1 MNTTQTAPSIEE
13 ELLLKA
19 RAYGLCAQLLSES
32 TRSSGAVVAADEL
45 RAVLGRLAGAGIV
58 RRLDTFEAV
67 GFRSESA
74 TQEYLKPLLRGDLSP
89 YETSYE
95 PRPGV
100 SGGKPF
106 QLADIAGFYRAFGF
120 EVSGERP
127 DHIVPELEFAALLC
141 AKEAYARICGEPE
154 GAEVCAEA
162 RRKFMTEHLGAWLP
176 QLSQRISEQS
186 PGSALSA
193 LVEVLMALAAAE
205 PLTPP

>member
-1 MNTTQTAPSIEE
+1 MSTTQTAPSIEE

-45 RAVLGRLAGAGIV
+45 RAALGRLAGAGIV

-67 GFRSESA
+67 DVRPGSA
-74 TQEYLKPLLRGDLSP
+74 TQEYLKPLLQGDPSP

-141 AKEAYARICGEPE
+141 AKEAYARICGEEE

-162 RRKFMTEHLGAWLP
+162 RRKFMSEHLGAWLP
-176 QLSQRISEQS
+176 QLSQRISEHA
-186 PGSALSA
+186 PRSALSA
-193 LVEVLMALAAAE
+193 LVEVAMALAAAE
-205 PLTPP
+205 P

>member
-13 ELLLKA
+13 ELLLRA
-19 RAYGLCAQLLSES
+19 RAYGLCAQLLSENA
-32 TRSSGAVVAADEL
+32 RSSGAVMAADEL
-45 RAVLGRLAGAGIV
+45 RAVLGRLAGGGIV

-74 TQEYLKPLLRGDLSP
+74 TQEYLKPLLQGAISP

>member
-1 MNTTQTAPSIEE
+1 MSTTQATPSIEDD
-13 ELLLKA
+13 LLLKA

-45 RAVLGRLAGAGIV
+45 RAVLGRLAGAGITW
-58 RRLDTFEAV
+58 RLDTFEAV
-67 GFRSESA
+67 DFRSAST

-141 AKEAYARICGEPE
+141 AKEAYARICGEEE

-162 RRKFMTEHLGAWLP
+162 RRKFITEHLGAWLP
-176 QLSQRISEQS
+176 QLSQRISEHT
-186 PGSALSA
+186 PGSPLSV
-193 LVEVLMALAAAE
+193 LVGTLMALAATE
-205 PLTPP
+205 PMTSP

>member
-1 MNTTQTAPSIEE
+1 MSTTQTAPSIEGQ
-13 ELLLKA
+13 LLLKA

-45 RAVLGRLAGAGIV
+45 QAVLSRLAGAGTIW
-58 RRLDTFEAV
+58 RLDTFDALD
-67 GFRSESA
+67 FRSESA
-74 TQEYLKPLLRGDLSP
+74 AQEYLKPLLRGDLSP

-106 QLADIAGFYRAFGF
+106 QIADIAGFYRAFGF
-120 EVSGERP
+120 EVSGDRP

-141 AKEAYARICGEPE
+141 AKEAYARISGEAE
-154 GAEVCAEA
+154 GAEVCAAA

-176 QLSQRISEQS
+176 QLSQRISEHA
-186 PGSALSA
+186 PRSALSA
-193 LVEVLMALAAAE
+193 LVEVVMALARADSMAS
-205 PLTPP
+205 P